1 MPALHSSDAGSF
13 VLHASDGEKTA
24 EQVVLVTV
32 ASTIGKV
39 NLTLKDAGKTRS
51 VASGMALRMKASA
64 VDATGGDPD
73 HLGLRRRPAEGPGN
87 GVAHRFRK
95 PGTFTVK
102 AKAESET
109 AQMKVVVRR
118 RAVEVVGA
126 PDVVDGVMTGDACAR
141 ARQASSC
148 CARTAARGRSTVP
161 AASTERTLRI
171 QVTTGP
177 LVRLTLRL
185 TPSKKSPLLRV
196 FSVRRLV
203 LVSPL
208 SAG

>member
-1 MPALHSSDAGSF
+1 M
-13 VLHASDGEKTA
+13 
-24 EQVVLVTV
+24 TV

-39 NLTLKDAGKTRS
+39 TLTLRDAGKTRS

-64 VDATGGDPD
+64 VDATGAPTPIFWDFGDGTPKVIK
-73 HLGLRRRPAEGPGN
+73 GTR
-87 GVAHRFRK
+87 VAHRFRK

-118 RAVEVVGA
+118 HAVEIVGTPDVGDGVIQVTVRTRAAGKLVLRADSRSRAV
-126 PDVVDGVMTGDACAR
+126 R
-141 ARQASSC
+141 
-148 CARTAARGRSTVP
+148 VP
-161 AASTERTLRI
+161 AGLTEQTLAI

-196 FSVRRLV
+196 FSLRRLV

-208 SAG
+208 STA